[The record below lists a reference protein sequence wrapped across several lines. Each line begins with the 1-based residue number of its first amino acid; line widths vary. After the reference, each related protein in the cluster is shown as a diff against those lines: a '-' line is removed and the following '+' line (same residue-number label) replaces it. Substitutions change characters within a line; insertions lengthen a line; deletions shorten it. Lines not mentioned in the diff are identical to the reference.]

1 MGFCIS
7 FMARMSLF
15 LCTPSPRRERFLRAI
30 LIAQSGENRHLNGI
44 QQGILTREK
53 SPVAKTRGALKIID
67 GITGDDPEL
76 QAIIEE
82 ETIHAQVARMIY
94 EARARAGLT
103 QQQLADLVGTKQSV
117 IARLEDA
124 DYEGHSLTMLQR
136 IAAALHQR
144 LVIHLVPA
152 GERVS

>member
-1 MGFCIS
+1 
-7 FMARMSLF
+7 
-15 LCTPSPRRERFLRAI
+15 
-30 LIAQSGENRHLNGI
+30 
-44 QQGILTREK
+44 
-53 SPVAKTRGALKIID
+53 VAKTKDALKIID

-76 QAIIEE
+76 KIMIKE

-103 QQQLADLVGTKQSV
+103 QRQLADLIGTKQSV

-124 DYEGHSLTMLQR
+124 DYEGHSLTVLQR

-144 LVIHLVPA
+144 LEIHMVSA
-152 GERVS
+152 GENAS

>member
-1 MGFCIS
+1 M
-7 FMARMSLF
+7 
-15 LCTPSPRRERFLRAI
+15 
-30 LIAQSGENRHLNGI
+30 
-44 QQGILTREK
+44 
-53 SPVAKTRGALKIID
+53 AKTRDALKIID

-76 QAIIEE
+76 KAMIEE

-144 LVIHLVPA
+144 LVIHLAPS
-152 GERVS
+152 GEKVS